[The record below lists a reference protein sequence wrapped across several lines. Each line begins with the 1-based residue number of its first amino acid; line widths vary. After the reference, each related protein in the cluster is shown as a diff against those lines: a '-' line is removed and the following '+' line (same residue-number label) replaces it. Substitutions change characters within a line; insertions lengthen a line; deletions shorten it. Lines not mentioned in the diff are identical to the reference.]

1 MWFVIFVVNWGFSH
15 PGGLEHEPNVA
26 PGDLAVELC
35 VELACPGQKFVF
47 GGVVGIH
54 NGGCDDF
61 GRDFGMMRFEITQ
74 KLFHGASV
82 ACAASKHNNLI
93 GALKGFGDRFV
104 KAFGFVVAL
113 SIVGLA
119 GDVGVKMTAVSMGII
134 GFDLLGHSILDLGAI
149 NLRLVVVNYNEQ
161 MKRKRNRGR
170 HGKLIS

>member
-15 PGGLEHEPNVA
+15 PGGLENEA
-26 PGDLAVELC
+26 TGDLSVELG
-35 VELACPGQKFVF
+35 VELTGPGQKFVF
-47 GGVVGIH
+47 GCVVGIH
-54 NGGCDDF
+54 NRAGDDF
-61 GRDFGMMRFEITQ
+61 GRDFGMMRFEIAQ
-74 KLFHGASV
+74 KLFHGASF
-82 ACAASKHNNLI
+82 ACAASKNNNLI

-104 KAFGFVVAL
+104 IAFRFVVPL

-119 GDVGVKMTAVSMGII
+119 RDVGVKMTAVSMGII